1 METHASIEIKADA
14 SASAEIKK
22 ADADASATID
32 LPTQFNNLNQIINI
46 FKTQLNDIQNQVK
59 AIEKNVK
66 KEMKNSQQSQAK
78 EVKKSTSALP
88 IGFAKP
94 AKVSDELCIFMNRPV
109 GSEISRTDATQ
120 YLLKYIRTHG
130 LQEMDDRKK
139 IKLDETLSKLWGFRP
154 PTMTEGGFRPPT
166 TTEGGF
172 RPPTTTEGGFRP
184 PTTTGFRPPTTTE
197 EDGEAG
203 FERAEPLGFERAEPS
218 EFIVVGGRN
227 PLSYYNLQTYLNCH
241 FI

>member
-1 METHASIEIKADA
+1 MESNVSVEIKADA
-14 SASAEIKK
+14 SSASAEIKK
-22 ADADASATID
+22 ADASADASATID

-59 AIEKNVK
+59 TIEKNVK
-66 KEMKNSQQSQAK
+66 KEMKNSQQTQAK
-78 EVKKSTSALP
+78 EVKKSTSTPP

-154 PTMTEGGFRPPT
+154 PATIEGR
-166 TTEGGF
+166 
-172 RPPTTTEGGFRP
+172 
-184 PTTTGFRPPTTTE
+184 FRPPTTTE

-203 FERAEPLGFERAEPS
+203 IERAQPLGFERAPP
-218 EFIVVGGRN
+218 FT
-227 PLSYYNLQTYLNCH
+227 YYNLQTYLNYH

>member
-1 METHASIEIKADA
+1 MESNVSVEIKADA
-14 SASAEIKK
+14 SAEASVEIK
-22 ADADASATID
+22 ADASATID

-59 AIEKNVK
+59 TIEKNVK
-66 KEMKNSQQSQAK
+66 KEMKNSQQTQAK
-78 EVKKSTSALP
+78 EVKKSTSTPP

-154 PTMTEGGFRPPT
+154 PTTRGFRPPT
-166 TTEGGF
+166 TIEW
-172 RPPTTTEGGFRP
+172 
-184 PTTTGFRPPTTTE
+184 GFRPPTTTE

-203 FERAEPLGFERAEPS
+203 IERAEPLGFERAPP
-218 EFIVVGGRN
+218 FT
-227 PLSYYNLQTYLNCH
+227 YYNLQTYLNHH
-241 FI
+241 FM

>member
-1 METHASIEIKADA
+1 MESHASIEIKSDASASVEINKADVSADA
-14 SASAEIKK
+14 SASV
-22 ADADASATID
+22 D

-59 AIEKNVK
+59 TIEKNVK
-66 KEMKNSQQSQAK
+66 KEMKNSQQTQAK
-78 EVKKSTSALP
+78 EVKKSNSIP

-154 PTMTEGGFRPPT
+154 PT
-166 TTEGGF
+166 
-172 RPPTTTEGGFRP
+172 
-184 PTTTGFRPPTTTE
+184 TTE

-203 FERAEPLGFERAEPS
+203 IERAEPLGFERAEP
-218 EFIVVGGRN
+218 FT
-227 PLSYYNLQTYLNCH
+227 YYNLQTYLNYH